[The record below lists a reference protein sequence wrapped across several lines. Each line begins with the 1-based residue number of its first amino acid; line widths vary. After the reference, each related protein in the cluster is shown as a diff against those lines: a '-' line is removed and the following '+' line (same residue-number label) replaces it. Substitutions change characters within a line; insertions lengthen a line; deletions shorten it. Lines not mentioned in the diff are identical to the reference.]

1 MTNIEVSKNQNEK
14 HYKINTDIDEILSGD
29 SKENLKITK
38 IQNDTDQKK
47 SNIINDK
54 VELSSQ
60 KDVTIGLD
68 LLVNKEKVNNR
79 IEISNNDE
87 KPINL
92 SLNNNDTDT
101 DTNNVINLD
110 QNNEIDFET
119 MIKDPSSSNE
129 KKMLDNLNIDRT
141 SRLSQSEIDA
151 YIDRQDEKENIID
164 KISKDK
170 ISKLSD
176 LHHIDQDKISRHS
189 NKSRESKR
197 SENTNHSVSYE
208 KYQKSMPPMPPMPP
222 GVNYYQPKPYIDPVK
237 ERAEKEEILW
247 QLEKYR
253 RLGIQGI
260 RKFNM
265 SSDLEDMR
273 AEYNK
278 VKKQRELEN
287 SIKFQRKCLVAFA
300 TGTELINN
308 KLDFLDFKLDGWSEQ
323 VNENVDEY
331 NEVFEEL
338 HEKYKEKAKMAPEL
352 KLIFMLGGS
361 AFMYHLTN
369 SMFKNSIPGMEDI
382 MRQNPDLMKQ
392 FANAAINQMDGE
404 KQSAA
409 KFFNNFAPQNT
420 PSMAGDRPMP
430 DAPSFFSANSS
441 VNPNSNRPI
450 PQPSNMFNSS
460 QYRSGP
466 SPRASHAKNDV
477 EEITSR
483 HSSKIPFNN
492 GTKKIP
498 APTGVDDILNEL
510 KSNTDRPRDDISEV
524 ISRTSTK
531 NIRIQQKR
539 PKKSIN
545 INLN

>member
-1 MTNIEVSKNQNEK
+1 MTNIEVSKNQKEK
-14 HYKINTDIDEILSGD
+14 HYKVNNDIDDILSGG
-29 SKENLKITK
+29 SKDNLKITK
-38 IQNDTDQKK
+38 VQSDTDEKK
-47 SNIINDK
+47 TNLINDK

-68 LLVNKEKVNNR
+68 LLVNKEKVNNN
-79 IEISNNDE
+79 IEIPTNNE

-92 SLNNNDTDT
+92 SAVNHEN

-110 QNNEIDFET
+110 QNNEIDFDT
-119 MIKDPSSSNE
+119 MINNTPSNE

-151 YIDRQDEKENIID
+151 YIDKEDAKEDGYNKD

-176 LHHIDQDKISRHS
+176 LKNINADNISRHS
-189 NKSRESKR
+189 NHSRQSKR
-197 SENTNHSVSYE
+197 SEHSNHSVPYDRYH
-208 KYQKSMPPMPPMPP
+208 KPMPPMPP
-222 GVNYYQPKPYIDPVK
+222 DNNYQYYQPKPYIDPVK

-273 AEYNK
+273 AEFNK

-323 VNENVDEY
+323 VNESVDEY

-409 KFFNNFAPQNT
+409 KFFNNFAPQNA
-420 PSMAGDRPMP
+420 PPMAGTRPMP
-430 DAPSFFSANSS
+430 DTPSFFSANMPM
-441 VNPNSNRPI
+441 NPNRNRPV
-450 PQPSNMFNSS
+450 PQPSNMFS
-460 QYRSGP
+460 QSDYTSGP
-466 SPRASHAKNDV
+466 SPRASLAKNDV

-510 KSNTDRPRDDISEV
+510 KSNTDKPRDDISEV

-531 NIRIQQKR
+531 NIRNISIQKR

-545 INLN
+545 INLS